1 MVLPL
6 LTDFEEP
13 LEVGRH
19 RFWLTNH
26 MQNHN
31 VQTTLD
37 ERINHC
43 FKTIITHN

>member
-19 RFWLTNH
+19 IDSGRLT
-26 MQNHN
+26 
-31 VQTTLD
+31 T
-37 ERINHC
+37 C
-43 FKTIITHN
+43 KTIMFKPLWMKE